1 MVVIESC
8 CFLLFSLAALCGSS
22 RSSFVII
29 LRDIAIDVLVTQL
42 CLHALSLK
50 TKTEAM
56 DDPPLSVLS
65 NPHRAAKDSCSC
77 TTVF

>member
-42 CLHALSLK
+42 CLHSPEPEDQNKSHGRPA
-50 TKTEAM
+50 T
-56 DDPPLSVLS
+56 
-65 NPHRAAKDSCSC
+65 
-77 TTVF
+77 